1 MGGAS
6 VATSLHRMITD
17 EFGYRG
23 EFQITESL
31 IMCDFVRAS
40 EIDLEEAYQCGVE
53 AVKLA
58 AEEESG
64 VMVSIKRISNNPYT
78 IEFGKVP
85 LKEVAVSAKPMP
97 AEYFNAEGNHVSPL
111 FIDYMKPLAGDLPE
125 FVRLEKIFA
134 K

>member
-6 VATSLHRMITD
+6 VATSLHRMIVD
-17 EFGYRG
+17 EFGFRG

-31 IMCDFVRAS
+31 IMCDFVRSS
-40 EIDLEEAYQCGVE
+40 EIDLKEAFQCGVE

-58 AEEESG
+58 AGEETG
-64 VMVSIKRISNNPYT
+64 VMVSIQRISNTPYSVKY
-78 IEFGKVP
+78 GKVP
-85 LKEVAVSAKPMP
+85 LREVAVSAKPMP

-111 FIDYMKPLAGDLPE
+111 FFEYMNPLAGDLPD
-125 FVRLEKIFA
+125 FVRLEKIIA